1 MNRGRSSLDDRLA
14 QLADDR
20 GVDFYGIADL
30 TVAHDFILEQGDEAV
45 AAYPRAVS
53 LGICLPDAIVDL
65 LPRRQ
70 ERAVAIDYRHHA
82 YDVINT
88 RLDVVASEVASLLQR
103 EGCSARP
110 VPATGTV
117 DRQKLAAM
125 FSHKLAAHLAGLGWI
140 GKSCLL
146 ITPERGPRVRWT
158 TVLTDADLPTGDILV
173 PGCEDCT
180 ECADACPVQAFT
192 GRAFDPE
199 EPREV
204 RFDAQACSDYFARM
218 REEGE
223 EPVVCGLCLHAC
235 PHGQG

>member
-1 MNRGRSSLDDRLA
+1 
-14 QLADDR
+14 
-20 GVDFYGIADL
+20 VDFLGIADL
-30 TVAHDFILEQGDEAV
+30 TVAHDFILDQGGEAV

-53 LGICLPDAIVDL
+53 MGISLPDTIVDL
-65 LPRRQ
+65 LPQRH

-82 YDVINT
+82 YDVVNT
-88 RLDVVASEVASLLQR
+88 RLDVVASEIAGLLQR
-103 EGCSARP
+103 DGCAARP
-110 VPATGTV
+110 VPVRKRV
-117 DRQKLAAM
+117 DEERLAGI

-180 ECADACPVQAFT
+180 ECVDACPVGAFT

-199 EPREV
+199 EPREA
-204 RFDAQACSDYFARM
+204 RFDARACDAYFGEL
-218 REEGE
+218 REERGE
-223 EPVVCGLCLHAC
+223 PAVCGMCLYAC
-235 PHGQG
+235 PLGQG